1 MLNLQDFQNEFKTQL
16 NNTNNTKRGISDLD
30 LTKALAL
37 KYSNVTLNEIAGF
50 LNSNYDLKFTKSTL
64 SKFFKKIEEVYKNE
78 EFLKNAVE
86 VAKQVNNGSKPIE
99 KAKKTRKPKVEK
111 KAVAEKNDVNYWDT
125 KLE

>member
-50 LNSNYDLKFTKSTL
+50 LNANYDLKFTKSTL

-78 EFLKNAVE
+78 EFVKNALE

-99 KAKKTRKPKVEK
+99 KTKKVRKPKVEK
-111 KAVAEKNDVNYWDT
+111 KAAPIGESWGDEVK
-125 KLE
+125 